1 MSSKCSFAQTKMKFV
16 GHVIEHGRIRM
27 DPAKVQAIQE
37 WQPPTNVSELRSF
50 LGLANYYRKFV
61 IDYSK
66 IALPLTELLKKSKTT
81 WDWAGECQS
90 AKPTL
95 YRIISKGTRSRT
107 PIPFMKTVTSPE
119 KRWFVP
125 LTSFIRCGYSSNFV
139 YKEKFFLH
147 SRKGPFVKKRHSSLS
162 SSDSS

>member
-1 MSSKCSFAQTKMKFV
+1 
-16 GHVIEHGRIRM
+16 M

-50 LGLANYYRKFV
+50 LGLANYYRKFL

-66 IALPLTELLKKSKTT
+66 IALPLTELLKKSQTT

-95 YRIISKGTRSRT
+95 YRIISKERDKVSNTNS
-107 PIPFMKTVTSPE
+107 SHE
-119 KRWFVP
+119 N
-125 LTSFIRCGYSSNFV
+125 SNFPGEEMV
-139 YKEKFFLH
+139 RSSYFLY
-147 SRKGPFVKKRHSSLS
+147 SMRLFI
-162 SSDSS
+162 

>member
-1 MSSKCSFAQTKMKFV
+1 MSSKCSFDQTKMKFL

-66 IALPLTELLKKSKTT
+66 IALPLTELLKKSKT

-95 YRIISKGTRSRT
+95 DRIISKERDKVSNTNSSHEKSHFPGEEMVRSSYFLYSMR
-107 PIPFMKTVTSPE
+107 
-119 KRWFVP
+119 
-125 LTSFIRCGYSSNFV
+125 LFI
-139 YKEKFFLH
+139 
-147 SRKGPFVKKRHSSLS
+147 
-162 SSDSS
+162 

>member
-1 MSSKCSFAQTKMKFV
+1 MKFL

-61 IDYSK
+61 RDYSK
-66 IALPLTELLKKSKTT
+66 IALPLTELLKKSQT

-90 AKPTL
+90 AFDAMKKAMSEDPVLAQESIVDVTKPFEV
-95 YRIISKGTRSRT
+95 RT
-107 PIPFMKTVTSPE
+107 DASYFALGGVLMQESHPVAYE
-119 KRWFVP
+119 
-125 LTSFIRCGYSSNFV
+125 
-139 YKEKFFLH
+139 
-147 SRKGPFVKKRHSSLS
+147 SRKQHDTERRYITRKSFWPSAIVSGITYLGQSLL
-162 SSDSS
+162 

>member
-1 MSSKCSFAQTKMKFV
+1 MSSKCSFDQTKMKFL

-66 IALPLTELLKKSKTT
+66 IALPLTELLKKSQT

-95 YRIISKGTRSRT
+95 DRIISKERDKVSNTNS
-107 PIPFMKTVTSPE
+107 SHE
-119 KRWFVP
+119 KSHFP
-125 LTSFIRCGYSSNFV
+125 GSFLATHLYSIFDAAIHLIV
-139 YKEKFFLH
+139 YIKKSSFFIQGRL
-147 SRKGPFVKKRHSSLS
+147 
-162 SSDSS
+162 

>member
-1 MSSKCSFAQTKMKFV
+1 MKFL

-50 LGLANYYRKFV
+50 LGLANYYRDRLLQDCF
-61 IDYSK
+61 
-66 IALPLTELLKKSKTT
+66 ALNWTLEEES

-95 YRIISKGTRSRT
+95 DRIISKERDKVSNTN
-107 PIPFMKTVTSPE
+107 
-119 KRWFVP
+119 
-125 LTSFIRCGYSSNFV
+125 SSN
-139 YKEKFFLH
+139 EKSHFPGEEMVRSSYFLY
-147 SRKGPFVKKRHSSLS
+147 SMRLFI
-162 SSDSS
+162 